1 MATTAL
7 VLAPSKG
14 SLWTGR
20 VLSALPVLL
29 MIATALFGFFDPAVV
44 TAGVVKYG
52 YPAQFAMKLC
62 ALELICAL
70 LYAIPQTAV
79 FGAIMVT
86 AYFGGAVATHVRV
99 GEPFYIPVIVAIVM
113 WIGLYLRD
121 QRLRALVP
129 LRK

>member
-7 VLAPSKG
+7 VLAPSKRW
-14 SLWTGR
+14 LWTGR

-29 MIATALFGFFDPAVV
+29 MVATALFGFLNPAVA
-44 TAGVVKYG
+44 TAGLEKYG
-52 YPAQFAMKLC
+52 YPAHVAMKLC
-62 ALELICAL
+62 ALELICAI

-86 AYFGGAVATHVRV
+86 AYFGAAVATHVRV

-121 QRLRALVP
+121 QRLQALVP